1 VESEGVRSSAGSS
14 LGGPL
19 LALLA
24 LVILTQVVQG
34 IHELVRLTGQRE
46 DLQLMHASQDRALE
60 EAKKVRA
67 QLEALAGGTARLADQ
82 GNPNARALV
91 EKLKTQGIGLKAP
104 AAP

>member
-1 VESEGVRSSAGSS
+1 MESEGVRTPAVPR
-14 LGGPL
+14 LGGRL

-24 LVILTQVVQG
+24 VVILTQLMQG
-34 IHELVRLTGQRE
+34 VHEVVRLTGQRE

-60 EAKKVRA
+60 EAKRVRA
-67 QLEALAGGTARLADQ
+67 QLETLAGGTARLADQ